1 MLSWLH
7 AVEGPATRTGG
18 GGLTMIVEDF
28 EGFALGFTV
37 DKGTAA
43 LDPTLFPQS
52 GGTALRG
59 VLPPELELFKSA
71 QLS

>member
-1 MLSWLH
+1 MLSRLH

-18 GGLTMIVEDF
+18 GALTMIVEDLD
-28 EGFALGFTV
+28 GFALGFIV
-37 DKGTAA
+37 AKGTAA
-43 LDPTLFPQS
+43 LDPTLLPQS
-52 GGTALRG
+52 EGITLRG

>member
-1 MLSWLH
+1 
-7 AVEGPATRTGG
+7 
-18 GGLTMIVEDF
+18 MIVEDF

-37 DKGTAA
+37 VKGTAA
-43 LDPTLFPQS
+43 LDPTLLPQS
-52 GGTALRG
+52 EGTALRG